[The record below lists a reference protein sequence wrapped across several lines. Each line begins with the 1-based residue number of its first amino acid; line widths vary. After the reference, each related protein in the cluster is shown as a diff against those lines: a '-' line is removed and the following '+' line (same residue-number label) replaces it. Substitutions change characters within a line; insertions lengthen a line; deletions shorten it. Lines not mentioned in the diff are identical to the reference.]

1 MALRRHIVVMV
12 TRQLAHTCVVGPC
25 LPLLADAAA
34 DDDVPTR
41 ADDDADGLCCAAA
54 SEARRRRLA
63 LAAILGPEAATL
75 GWEELVCKT
84 REPHTPHSHKHRF
97 SKQQAYSSSNQ
108 AVSNARSQ

>member
-1 MALRRHIVVMV
+1 MIV

-25 LPLLADAAA
+25 LLLLADAAA
-34 DDDVPTR
+34 DDVPTR
-41 ADDDADGLCCAAA
+41 ADDDADDLCCAAA
-54 SEARRRRLA
+54 SDVRRRRLA

-97 SKQQAYSSSNQ
+97 SSKQQAYTRQS
-108 AVSNARSQ
+108 VTRRSQ

>member
-1 MALRRHIVVMV
+1 MALRRHIVVIV

-41 ADDDADGLCCAAA
+41 ADAGLCCAAA

-97 SKQQAYSSSNQ
+97 SSKQQAYTRQS
-108 AVSNARSQ
+108 VTRRSQ

>member
-34 DDDVPTR
+34 DDNVPTR

-63 LAAILGPEAATL
+63 LAAILGPEATL
-75 GWEELVCKT
+75 GWEELVCKKERT
-84 REPHTPHSHKHRF
+84 THTAF
-97 SKQQAYSSSNQ
+97 TQQAP
-108 AVSNARSQ
+108 V